1 LLFAFSS
8 VPAAFADLTNEERES
23 IANLRSVYAELTQN
37 NFYDHAAE
45 ARINQ
50 FKKNLPKN
58 VAASPNVQIAIVV
71 VQIDRGVNPQRDAIG
86 IATRLKTNCTA
97 WKVALVAELVFG
109 DANGAVSILSRSQ
122 KAVVAFANSAEID
135 DATRKEAIE
144 HLSWIRETANQ
155 LAILPATLKGT
166 VDQIIDSSEA
176 NDLINAN
183 QRPEDLNEADP
194 DRLNKDVEFQ
204 KKLQEPIA
212 DKTAFIK
219 QELSALEAEMPAQ
232 IRMLVTDFKARFTE
246 LEPLAASLSAAG
258 AVSSDADSAVI
269 SLNKTLT
276 TAVRKAKTNDP
287 QKKVAAEV
295 TVQLLE
301 MQLASARAKAD
312 TARAEEVEAEFLYQL
327 KLGKMQDIYVSA
339 ASAVNSGKSRV
350 KLLRKEFDDVIG
362 NAVELQEAVSKTEKM
377 MSLLLKEFPPIPTLV
392 RKKLA
397 EEMALEETRRIVHK
411 LQLSVDNVFEQILQ

>member
-1 LLFAFSS
+1 
-8 VPAAFADLTNEERES
+8 
-23 IANLRSVYAELTQN
+23 
-37 NFYDHAAE
+37 
-45 ARINQ
+45 
-50 FKKNLPKN
+50 
-58 VAASPNVQIAIVV
+58 
-71 VQIDRGVNPQRDAIG
+71 
-86 IATRLKTNCTA
+86 
-97 WKVALVAELVFG
+97 
-109 DANGAVSILSRSQ
+109 
-122 KAVVAFANSAEID
+122 
-135 DATRKEAIE
+135 
-144 HLSWIRETANQ
+144 
-155 LAILPATLKGT
+155 
-166 VDQIIDSSEA
+166 
-176 NDLINAN
+176 
-183 QRPEDLNEADP
+183 
-194 DRLNKDVEFQ
+194 
-204 KKLQEPIA
+204 
-212 DKTAFIK
+212 
-219 QELSALEAEMPAQ
+219 
-232 IRMLVTDFKARFTE
+232 MLVTDFKARFTE